1 MRGPLAIRAQLSFV
15 LKKSCNFEYMNNKD
29 FILSTIKKRI
39 SNIDPN
45 AQIILFGSR
54 ARDDSH
60 KDSDWDFLILTKLN
74 VTRELKNKISDTLFE
89 TELETDQVLTGIV
102 QNYYLWKDYSNTPI
116 FKNISE
122 DGIKL

>member
-1 MRGPLAIRAQLSFV
+1 
-15 LKKSCNFEYMNNKD
+15 MNNKD
-29 FILSTIKKRI
+29 FILSKIKTRI
-39 SNIDPN
+39 GDVIPD

-54 ARDDSH
+54 AREDYH
-60 KDSDWDFLILTKLN
+60 KGSDWDLLILTKLN

-102 QNYYLWKDYSNTPI
+102 QNYNLWKDYSNTPI